1 MRTLTTLALTS
12 ALVLTAAPAAL
23 AGSATPASP
32 AGPAAP
38 EKVRACAPGDL
49 SFTVH
54 MLPPIASAVALVS
67 VQNRSASRCTV
78 NRFPTVTFGGLDGE
92 ARTVP
97 DSADGPRAI
106 AARQSQFA
114 ALRTDDRS
122 APARYAPTL
131 TVAADPAHSGLTF
144 TAAGIGAPTPGI
156 AVYDPVTTLWHNT
169 QDEAL
174 AALGN

>member
-12 ALVLTAAPAAL
+12 ALALTAAPGAL
-23 AGSATPASP
+23 AGSAAPGA
-32 AGPAAP
+32 PAASA
-38 EKVRACAPGDL
+38 KVRACSPGDL
-49 SFTVH
+49 SFTVR

-67 VQNRSASRCTV
+67 VKNQSASRCTV

-97 DSADGPRAI
+97 DSADGPRVVQ
-106 AARQSQFA
+106 ARQRQFA

-156 AVYDPVTTLWHNT
+156 AVYDPVTTLWHDT

>member
-12 ALVLTAAPAAL
+12 ALALTAAPAAL
-23 AGSATPASP
+23 AESAAPGA
-32 AGPAAP
+32 PAAP
-38 EKVRACAPGDL
+38 AASAKVRACSPGDL
-49 SFTVH
+49 SFTVR

-67 VQNRSASRCTV
+67 VKNQSASRCTV

-97 DSADGPRAI
+97 DSADGPRVVQ
-106 AARQSQFA
+106 ARQHQFA

-156 AVYDPVTTLWHNT
+156 TVYDPVTTLWHDT